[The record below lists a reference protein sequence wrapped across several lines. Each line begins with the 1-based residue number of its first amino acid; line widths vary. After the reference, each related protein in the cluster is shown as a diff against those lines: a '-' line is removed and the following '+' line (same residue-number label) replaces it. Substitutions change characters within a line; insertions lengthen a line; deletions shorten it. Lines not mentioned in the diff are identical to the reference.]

1 MLAILDEL
9 LVKEEHISL
18 YVKVYLS
25 TLLPENK
32 EELKES
38 DLLLEALNKIL
49 EEIDMEK
56 LKTLSTLDNLLDYIL
71 EFWGKRLFK
80 NE

>member
-1 MLAILDEL
+1 MAILDEL

-38 DLLLEALNKIL
+38 DPLLEALNKIL

>member
-1 MLAILDEL
+1 MAILDEL